1 MQKPIFAVC
10 AGGRAGAA
18 MAADMALMG
27 YKVNLFELER
37 YKENIDP
44 IIEKGGIELSGKTQ
58 SGRTGFAKLNRVT
71 SDPEEAI
78 KDADLIMVTSPA
90 IGHEAFFEA
99 FSPYLREG
107 QCVLVN
113 TGCWASLRM
122 APILTDLNVFEK
134 ITMAEANIMPYLSD
148 KQEYRAQIINVKQD
162 IRLATFPG
170 DRKSRIFD
178 IIQLVYPQHKRVP
191 NVLWTNFAPGN
202 PSVHAPIALPMTG
215 LMLERNETSRFYAE
229 ATTCAARL
237 CEAFDKERT
246 AIASSLGCDVETAF
260 QYAQKAYGYT
270 GKDIAD
276 AYRNSPHAERSI
288 PRERIRVILEEDLAF
303 FYVPLVQ
310 LGKLL
315 GISTPISQGIIEIM
329 GAMLNIN
336 YWEKGVTVE
345 QLGFAGLS
353 AEQIVRYVNRGSK

>member
-1 MQKPIFAVC
+1 
-10 AGGRAGAA
+10 
-18 MAADMALMG
+18 
-27 YKVNLFELER
+27 
-37 YKENIDP
+37 
-44 IIEKGGIELSGKTQ
+44 
-58 SGRTGFAKLNRVT
+58 
-71 SDPEEAI
+71 
-78 KDADLIMVTSPA
+78 MVTSPA

-99 FSPYLREG
+99 LSPYLREG

-122 APILTDLNVFEK
+122 APILKDLSVLEK
-134 ITMAEANIMPYLSD
+134 ITLAEANIMPYLSD
-148 KQEYRAQIINVKQD
+148 KQEYRARIFNVKQD
-162 IRLATFPG
+162 IKLATFPG
-170 DRKSRIFD
+170 DKKSRIFD
-178 IIQLVYPQHKRVP
+178 IIQLIYPQHKRVP

-202 PSVHAPIALPMTG
+202 PSVHAPIALPMAG
-215 LMLERNETSRFYAE
+215 LVLERNETSKFYAE

-237 CEAFDKERT
+237 CEAFDKERI

-260 QYAQKAYGYT
+260 QYGQKTYGYI

-329 GAMLNIN
+329 GAMLNID

-353 AEQIVRYVNRGSK
+353 AEQIVRYVNTGSK